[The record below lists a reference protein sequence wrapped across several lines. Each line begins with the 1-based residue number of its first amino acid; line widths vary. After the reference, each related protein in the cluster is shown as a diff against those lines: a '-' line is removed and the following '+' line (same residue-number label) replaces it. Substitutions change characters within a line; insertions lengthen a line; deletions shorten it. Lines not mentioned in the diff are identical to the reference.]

1 MGTKVSAV
9 FVIVVACKNSRV
21 RNINICDSD
30 QQCITMP
37 MLHLTQ
43 TRTSGKVNK
52 ETAHLT
58 VGLSPLSVILDVTN
72 FGYKTNHI
80 YSS

>member
-1 MGTKVSAV
+1 MCTV
-9 FVIVVACKNSRV
+9 FVSVVACKNYRV
-21 RNINICDSD
+21 RHINICDSD

-43 TRTSGKVNK
+43 TMTSGKVNK

-72 FGYKTNHI
+72 CG
-80 YSS
+80 

>member
-1 MGTKVSAV
+1 MSAI
-9 FVIVVACKNSRV
+9 FASVVACKNSRV
-21 RNINICDSD
+21 RHINICDSD

-43 TRTSGKVNK
+43 TMTSGKVNK
-52 ETAHLT
+52 DTAHLT

-72 FGYKTNHI
+72 CGYKTNHI